1 MGAKRVIAVA
11 ALAVALFSAGLGA
24 GWILHAQQHSALQEP
39 PAQEKI
45 HTASPSYEYLAGGA
59 AWQLSAESKALML
72 QAFNAAT
79 ECVDEMVRAADA
91 GSDGYA
97 WSDGGE
103 SKALLHNGKRVAVVC
118 DLDDT
123 LIDGAAYT
131 AGILGNNSEWSN
143 PAFARYLGGS
153 NCTALPGAVAF
164 AQHVVDSGITLF
176 YVTNRSDEGYAS
188 DDPAYEGQTGYADA
202 EGNVVGSSIHDLYST
217 TMYDL
222 TMSSLDRLG
231 FPINMP
237 DSPQCCENAF
247 LIVNDGVLNGSSKEL
262 VRETIATESETPTGE
277 RASESDAYPAS
288 VHLDAHDVMLLLGD
302 DLNDFSDAFSL
313 SENDA
318 VERVDE
324 AIRHSEYWGARWI
337 VLPNAM
343 YGSSLSA
350 AMSYDLLELFQ
361 HFG

>member
-11 ALAVALFSAGLGA
+11 ALAVALFSAGLGT
-24 GWILHAQQHSALQEP
+24 GWILHAPQHSALQEP
-39 PAQEKI
+39 STQEKI

-72 QAFNAAT
+72 QAFNVAT
-79 ECVDEMVRAADA
+79 ERVDEMVRATDA

-97 WSDGGE
+97 WSDDGE
-103 SKALLHNGKRVAVVC
+103 SKALLHDGKRVAVVC

-123 LIDGAAYT
+123 FIDGAAYT

-143 PAFARYLGGS
+143 PAFARYLGGNS
-153 NCTALPGAVAF
+153 CTALPGAVAF

-202 EGNVVGSSIHDLYST
+202 EGNVVGSSICDLYGT

-231 FPINMP
+231 FPVNMP
-237 DSPQCCENAF
+237 DSPWHCENAF
-247 LIVNDGVLNGSSKEL
+247 LIVNDGVLNGSSKEPA
-262 VRETIATESETPTGE
+262 RETITTGGETPTGE

-302 DLNDFSDAFSL
+302 DLNDFSDAFSP

-318 VERVDE
+318 VERVDKPS
-324 AIRHSEYWGARWI
+324 AIPNTGAR
-337 VLPNAM
+337 A
-343 YGSSLSA
+343 GSSFPTQCTA
-350 AMSYDLLELFQ
+350 APFRQRCLTTF
-361 HFG
+361 